1 MKTAQAAS
9 TGCLCAV
16 AALLVAASVAASP
29 RSRATALPPLPT
41 KEMAPSDKARIAA
54 AVTTLMTSE
63 QFEADVPG
71 LIIGVWSPTL
81 GVYQGVF
88 GKADLE
94 SVTAPS
100 VDDSFRIGA
109 SAGRSPR
116 R

>member
-1 MKTAQAAS
+1 
-9 TGCLCAV
+9 
-16 AALLVAASVAASP
+16 LLVAASVAASP